1 MARDHPAPDRDRL
14 LTARLDGIAWRH
26 ARWGGLTEVG
36 KAAGVAELHEVA
48 GDRCDLLTEVAGL
61 PLGTAE
67 GKGQEYQARGQAIAE
82 LCLMAGR

>member
-26 ARWGGLTEVG
+26 ARWGGLTEAD

-61 PLGTAE
+61 PLGTAG